1 MGEHSTEL
9 KSDWSG
15 LMAAAQDGDR
25 HAYHRLLVEVT
36 PYLRQIARRRLRNPT
51 DIEDAVQ
58 DVLLT
63 IHSVR
68 QTYDPTR
75 PFGPWLATI
84 ADRRVL
90 DLCRKLQRRGPREDA
105 LGPEH
110 ETFNA
115 VPANVYPDALLNR
128 DIARALGDLPEG
140 QRRAVE
146 LVNIQGMDL
155 NEAAAASGQSVGSLK
170 VAIHRAL
177 KALRARFEDEK

>member
-1 MGEHSTEL
+1 
-9 KSDWSG
+9 
-15 LMAAAQDGDR
+15 MALAQEGDR
-25 HAYHRLLVEVT
+25 RAYHQLLSEVT
-36 PYLRQIARRRLRNPT
+36 PYVRQIARRRLRNPT

-63 IHSVR
+63 IHTIR

-90 DLCRKLQRRGPREDA
+90 DLGRKLQRRGPREDA

-110 ETFNA
+110 ETFHA
-115 VPANVYPDALLNR
+115 EPANVYPDGLMNR
-128 DIARALGDLPEG
+128 DIARALADLPEG

-155 NEAAAASGQSVGSLK
+155 NAAAKASGQSVGAIK
-170 VAIHRAL
+170 VAVHRAL
-177 KALRARFEDEK
+177 KALRSRFEDER